1 MHKYIHVCAKMKAS
15 LHNLKHYLDRQAA
28 WSALCCTSML
38 PSIQY
43 IHTNMDQQCCS
54 ICCWR
59 QMQPICSPYWSVAPL
74 RNFFKTTTF
83 SLSGDS
89 IAIFIRRLCHF
100 LCLTAIY
107 CLALLNNKLCIEVR
121 NASQVLCNLFW
132 RSMPPDPP

>member
-1 MHKYIHVCAKMKAS
+1 MCKNESITTQSEALFRQTGGLVCIVLYKYASIH
-15 LHNLKHYLDRQAA
+15 
-28 WSALCCTSML
+28 

-59 QMQPICSPYWSVAPL
+59 QMQPICSPYWSIAPL
-74 RNFFKTTTF
+74 RNLFKTTTF